1 MLMPGTDT
9 GGAFTL
15 HRELELFGKLGMS
28 PAEVLA
34 RDTIEVARYLG
45 QDQLLGSIE
54 RGKYA
59 DFFLVPGDPTKDLK
73 AIKSIAMVV
82 RGGTG
87 YFPSEIYPRF
97 GIRPFADAPKVSA
110 AK

>member
-1 MLMPGTDT
+1 MLLPGTDT

-34 RDTIEVARYLG
+34 RDTLDVARYLG
-45 QDQLLGSIE
+45 QDQMLGSIS

-82 RGGTG
+82 KGGTA
-87 YFPSEIYPRF
+87 YFPSEIYPKL
-97 GIRPFADAPKVSA
+97 GIKPFADAPKVEVG
-110 AK
+110 K